1 MKRFIIALFL
11 FGGAAVQLTSCKRD
25 QDIPAPVADTIPI
38 VFPQLSADP
47 NKQFYKF
54 IDAQASVA
62 SNPTRP
68 VFEFVLSPSSSGNT
82 QLASV
87 LVYKT
92 FRRSGAYGARVLV
105 GEYSNFPATVSLNSQ
120 DALNGLTRAGGF
132 LVAALAANPTQRN
145 LILRNDAVLFT
156 FDYRLTDGRI
166 ITSTPVDATGTISNT
181 TLINPPYAIAATFK
195 DS

>member
-1 MKRFIIALFL
+1 M
-11 FGGAAVQLTSCKRD
+11 QLTSCKRD

-54 IDAQASVA
+54 VDAQAAVA

-68 VFEFVLSPSSSGNT
+68 VFEFVINPSSSGNT

-105 GEYSNFPATVSLNSQ
+105 GEYSNFPATVSINSQ

-132 LVAALAANPTQRN
+132 PVAAPATNPTQRN
-145 LILRNDAVLFT
+145 LILRNDVVLFT